1 MDAHKCTHCGRK
13 FGSENEL
20 RKHEQECAPAPVK

>member
-1 MDAHKCTHCGRK
+1 MEHKCGHCGRK
-13 FGSENEL
+13 FESEHEL